1 RKFGVNECNIWLW
14 RKQKEKLLA
23 APKGKKSMRSG
34 IVKWPKLE
42 DKLAEW
48 VTNQRVNALVMSR
61 LMIRMKAFELAKE
74 TNHFTGCESWL
85 TWFTRR
91 KGFTVQLKTRI
102 SQMPDEYEEKLC
114 EFQRYVIKMGCETQY
129 EIGSMDEVPICFN
142 MPPPEVIKMVQMKT
156 IRHKKSH
163 FTVVLTCMAD
173 GTKLKPR
180 ITFKCKTLSKGT
192 FLKAVII
199 AVHEKGWMNEHEAKD
214 WIDRVWK
221 AGPRGLYDKVLLV
234 FDAFRGCLHT
244 SIRERLKKVWIDIA
258 VISGGLTS
266 LLQPL
271 DTTVNKSFKDKIHS
285 LWSNWV

>member
-1 RKFGVNECNIWLW
+1 T
-14 RKQKEKLLA
+14 
-23 APKGKKSMRSG
+23 KK
-34 IVKWPKLE
+34 
-42 DKLAEW
+42 
-48 VTNQRVNALVMSR
+48 
-61 LMIRMKAFELAKE
+61 
-74 TNHFTGCESWL
+74 
-85 TWFTRR
+85 
-91 KGFTVQLKTRI
+91 
-102 SQMPDEYEEKLC
+102 
-114 EFQRYVIKMGCETQY
+114 
-129 EIGSMDEVPICFN
+129 
-142 MPPPEVIKMVQMKT
+142 VIKMVQMKT

-285 LWSNWV
+285 LWSNWVKIITTVP